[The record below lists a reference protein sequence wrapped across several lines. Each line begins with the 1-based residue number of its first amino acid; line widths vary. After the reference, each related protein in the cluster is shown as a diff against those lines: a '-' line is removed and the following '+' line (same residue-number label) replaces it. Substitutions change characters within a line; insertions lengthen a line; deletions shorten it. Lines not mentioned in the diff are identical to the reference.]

1 VSAGVNRR
9 RLLVM
14 ADQGTSSL
22 SNVVV
27 AIIAARSLS
36 ADGFGAFAV
45 ATVGYLVATGFARA
59 FIGETFLSTY
69 SAAER
74 HLRDAVASDLIGAA
88 LVLACVAGLV
98 AGVAGLAVGGP
109 AGSALVALAFVMP
122 LLLVQDAWRYVFIV
136 DQPERAVAVD
146 LAWLVGVG
154 AILPLAPNDVGP
166 GWFVGGWGLAAGLGA
181 LAGLALAART
191 LSRPRPLRWLSTH
204 RRMGWRFFSEMVTG
218 QAVSQL
224 VLVGL
229 GAIAGL
235 STLGGVRAAQV
246 FYGPLNTVHQ
256 GIYLALVPE
265 GARTESPQQLR
276 RLMARASLVVVSV
289 AVGWMVVGLVL
300 PDSVGTALFRDT
312 WEEAGGLML
321 PVGLAVVAGSIT
333 TGGFAG
339 VRSLGDATVSLR
351 ARLQTV
357 VPQLVLPLSGAAIA
371 AGTGFALGWGL
382 ANVAS
387 ATIWWV
393 AFGRA
398 LRSWRARRVRI
409 EIMRAVMPP
418 SLGDVTT
425 MGAVA

>member
-1 VSAGVNRR
+1 VNRR

-14 ADQGTSSL
+14 ADQGASSL

-45 ATVGYLVATGFARA
+45 ATVGYLVATGFGRA
-59 FIGETFLSTY
+59 FVGDTFLSAY

-74 HLRDAVASDLIGAA
+74 EVRDAVVPDLVGAA
-88 LVLACVAGLV
+88 LVLACVAGV
-98 AGVAGLAVGGP
+98 VVGVAGLVVGGL
-109 AGSALVALAFVMP
+109 AGSALVSLAFVMP
-122 LLLVQDAWRYVFIV
+122 VLLMQDAWRYVFII
-136 DQPERAVAVD
+136 DQPARAVAVD
-146 LAWLVGVG
+146 VAWLLGVV
-154 AILPLAPNDVGP
+154 ALLPLAPDDVGP
-166 GWFVGGWGLAAGLGA
+166 GWFVAAWGLAGGLGA
-181 LAGLALAART
+181 LTGLALAART
-191 LSRPRPLRWLSTH
+191 LARPRPLRWLATH
-204 RRMGWRFFSEMVTG
+204 RAMGWRFFSEMVTG

-224 VLVGL
+224 VLVGV

-256 GIYLALVPE
+256 GVYLALVPE
-265 GARTESPQQLR
+265 GARTESPWQLR
-276 RLMARASLVVVSV
+276 RLMARASLVVVAV
-289 AVGWMVVGLVL
+289 AAVWTVVGLVL
-300 PDSVGTALFRDT
+300 PDSVGLALFRDT

-339 VRSLGDATVSLR
+339 VRSLGDATASLR

-371 AGTGFALGWGL
+371 AGAGFAVGWGL

-387 ATIWWV
+387 AAIWWL

-398 LRSWRARRVRI
+398 LRSWRARRVRL

-418 SLGDVTT
+418 ALGDVTT